1 MLKMAIA
8 YVHLLAT
15 CMALGSIFIADWRLL
30 RGREFALRPGALSR
44 LATTQRL
51 VNVSL
56 AALWLTGA
64 ALIWIGYAQNPDT
77 YLGNQKLW
85 AKISVV
91 AVLTLNGVFLH
102 RFVFPTLQRG
112 RSLSTLSNLRCTLLA
127 MLLGGTSLASWLFAA
142 WLGMARPWNN
152 AVVYGDVMALY
163 LALVGLAFLG
173 ARVMSGSG
181 IFSRARVDGPRVQ
194 TAEE

>member
-1 MLKMAIA
+1 MLKMTIA

-30 RGREFALRPGALSR
+30 RGREYVLRPGALAR

-56 AALWLTGA
+56 AALWVTGA

-77 YLGNQKLW
+77 YLDNQKLW
-85 AKISVV
+85 AKVSVV
-91 AVLTLNGVFLH
+91 AVLTLNGLFLH
-102 RFVFPTLQRG
+102 RFAFPVLKQG
-112 RSLSTLSNLRCTLLA
+112 RSLSTLSNLRCMFLA
-127 MLLGGTSLASWLFAA
+127 VLGGTSLASWLFAA
-142 WLGMARPWNN
+142 WLGMARPWNH
-152 AVVYGDVMALY
+152 AVEYGEVMALY
-163 LALVGLAFLG
+163 LALAGLAIL
-173 ARVMSGSG
+173 ATRAMSGSG
-181 IFSRARVDGPRVQ
+181 IFSRARVDTSRVQ